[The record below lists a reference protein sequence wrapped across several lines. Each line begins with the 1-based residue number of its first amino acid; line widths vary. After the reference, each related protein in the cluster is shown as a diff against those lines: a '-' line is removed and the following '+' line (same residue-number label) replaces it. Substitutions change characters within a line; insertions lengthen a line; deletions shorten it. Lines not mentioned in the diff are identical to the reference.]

1 MDTAGELRLQS
12 RLTAEPPANL
22 EVGLGVEFEEPPEFV
37 PLRFAAHRTESP
49 TDPSQHADVTE
60 GTSIWYLEAARPP
73 GGDEEGTMRFRIIP
87 QSEGFYDLFE
97 KAASNLADTALMLQR
112 LLTDYHDPEAA
123 HAEIRQ
129 REHEGD
135 EITHQIMR
143 ALNTT
148 FVTPFDR
155 EDIYRL
161 ATGVDDIVDF
171 IEAISDLLVLHKI
184 EQPLPEMRQ
193 QAEVLARAADQCHKA
208 MAGLRSF
215 DGLDPYW
222 VEINRLENEGD
233 RVYRKTVARLFS
245 GEYKAMD
252 VLKWKDLVDQMEA
265 AIDGCEDV
273 ANTLES
279 IVLKHA

>member
-1 MDTAGELRLQS
+1 MKLRVIPRS
-12 RLTAEPPANL
+12 
-22 EVGLGVEFEEPPEFV
+22 
-37 PLRFAAHRTESP
+37 ES
-49 TDPSQHADVTE
+49 
-60 GTSIWYLEAARPP
+60 
-73 GGDEEGTMRFRIIP
+73 
-87 QSEGFYDLFE
+87 FYGLFE
-97 KAASNLADTALMLQR
+97 RAAANLADTAGLLLK
-112 LLTDYHDPEAA
+112 LLTDFHDPEAA

-129 REHEGD
+129 REHDGD

-155 EDIYRL
+155 EDIHRL
-161 ATGVDDIVDF
+161 ASQIDDILDG
-171 IEAISDLLVLHKI
+171 IEAVADLLVLHQI

-193 QAEVLARAADQCHKA
+193 QAEVLAKATDQTYQS

-215 DGLDPYW
+215 SGLDQYW

-233 RVYRKTVARLFS
+233 RIYRKTVARLFS
-245 GEYKAMD
+245 GDFKAMD
-252 VLKWKDLVDQMEA
+252 VLKWKDLVDQLEA
-265 AIDGCEDV
+265 AIDKSEDV